1 MIKIS
6 IKDAQIGMVA
16 AEPIKTPL
24 GQILALPGTPLTRQL
39 INKMKLYKVGS
50 ISIQNPFDAAAPQAG
65 ENTAKRDKVKPVP
78 KTRAHEMVTNIQR
91 VQASEE
97 FLGFQLKYLTC
108 INQIKDTF
116 GKICAGEKSFDEA
129 ALLTAVIDLSSSC
142 GTTIETFDMLYNM
155 RTIADP
161 LYSHCLNVGLITRMI
176 GRWLHMEK
184 TDVNTLTIA
193 GVLHDIGKCK
203 IPDDVLNKPD
213 KLTDEEFAIMRTHA
227 EKGGEIIKETFG
239 HIGDGEYEKMAYEVA
254 RYHHEKF
261 DGGGYPEGL
270 TGDEIPIGAQL
281 VSLADVYDALISKRC
296 YKPSFSYDTA
306 YQMILDGECG
316 IFNPRLLQC
325 FIKKKNELEAMAEQ
339 FKD

>member
-108 INQIKDTF
+108 INQIIPLAKSVPAKNPLMRLRFLLLSLTF
-116 GKICAGEKSFDEA
+116 PHRA
-129 ALLTAVIDLSSSC
+129 ALQSRPLTCS
-142 GTTIETFDMLYNM
+142 TTC
-155 RTIADP
+155 AP
-161 LYSHCLNVGLITRMI
+161 LQTR
-176 GRWLHMEK
+176 
-184 TDVNTLTIA
+184 
-193 GVLHDIGKCK
+193 C
-203 IPDDVLNKPD
+203 
-213 KLTDEEFAIMRTHA
+213 TH
-227 EKGGEIIKETFG
+227 T
-239 HIGDGEYEKMAYEVA
+239 V
-254 RYHHEKF
+254 
-261 DGGGYPEGL
+261 
-270 TGDEIPIGAQL
+270 
-281 VSLADVYDALISKRC
+281 
-296 YKPSFSYDTA
+296 
-306 YQMILDGECG
+306 
-316 IFNPRLLQC
+316 
-325 FIKKKNELEAMAEQ
+325 
-339 FKD
+339 